1 MNDDRSGKTSTRLR
15 LGRIAPDAKPPPP
28 ALPQFSHVTRYWDQE
43 HGCYAAR
50 LLPGEYYVTTQGE
63 NVCTVLG
70 SCVSACIRDARLHIG
85 GMNHFMLPLDGS
97 NGESAWGAAV
107 SAATRYGNV
116 AMERLINDILKL
128 GGRRQDLEIKL
139 VGGGR
144 VLTEMSNDVGA
155 RNIDFVR
162 RYVREEGFRV
172 LNEDLGDVFARR
184 VVYFPDSGRLRVRQ
198 LNAGRDEILVAQE
211 RSYLKRLDARAV
223 EGDIELF

>member
-1 MNDDRSGKTSTRLR
+1 MNDPTDKTSTRLR
-15 LGRIAPDAKPPPP
+15 LGRVAPDARPPPP
-28 ALPQFSHVTRYWDQE
+28 SLPQFSHVTRYWDQE

-97 NGESAWGAAV
+97 NGESAWGSAV

-116 AMERLINDILKL
+116 AMEMLINDILKL
-128 GGRRQDLEIKL
+128 GGRRKDLEIKL

-144 VLTEMSNDVGA
+144 VLTEMSNDVGS

-172 LNEDLGDVFARR
+172 LNEDLGDVFPRR
-184 VVYFPDSGRLRVRQ
+184 VVYFPESGRLRVRK

-211 RSYLKRLDARAV
+211 RSYLKRLDTRPV

>member
-1 MNDDRSGKTSTRLR
+1 V
-15 LGRIAPDAKPPPP
+15 APDASEPLP
-28 ALPQFSHVTRYWDQE
+28 ALPQFAHITRYWDQE
-43 HGCYAAR
+43 HESFAAR
-50 LLPGEYYVTTQGE
+50 LLPGEYYATRHAE
-63 NVCTVLG
+63 IVCTVLG
-70 SCVSACIRDARLHIG
+70 SCVSACVRDARLNVG

-97 NGESAWGAAV
+97 NGESAWGTAA

-144 VLTEMSNDVGA
+144 VLTEMVNDVGA

-162 RYVREEGFRV
+162 HYMRAEGFRV

-184 VVYFPDSGRLRVRQ
+184 VVYFPETGRLRVRK
-198 LNAGRDEILVAQE
+198 LTAGRDEVLVAQE
-211 RSYLKRLDARAV
+211 RSYLERLDTRPV